1 MSDNAT
7 LEDFGLNLDH
17 ENIFAQGDFL
27 STWIEAENNAV
38 FCQSFQNFWGD
49 SISCQENAVG
59 FDMSSSTF
67 LSQSTLPQ
75 ALIEDLSVTQ
85 EHEAPWNN
93 LGDGIEDLWD
103 TSLFAEELLD
113 RTQSST
119 FAAFEGL
126 FPTTLPSPPFPLRDH
141 DYSLSP
147 SLLPIQDSAR
157 PKIPGKS
164 SMTTTKFHRRE
175 MFQGEKMLMTSTIA
189 NRPKPRLKKPGNHN
203 ERERY
208 RRSRL
213 KLELERVRELLPSHN
228 KSKRPAT
235 KTILDS
241 AANYCLFLTARL
253 KSLMRM
259 RNQEKTR
266 RENFCTQIAKA
277 SLYRN

>member
-17 ENIFAQGDFL
+17 ENIFGQDDLL

-49 SISCQENAVG
+49 SVG
-59 FDMSSSTF
+59 FDMPSSTF

-75 ALIEDLSVTQ
+75 ALLEDLSVTQ
-85 EHEAPWNN
+85 EHEDPWNN
-93 LGDGIEDLWD
+93 LSDGIEDLWD
-103 TSLFAEELLD
+103 TPLFAEDILD

-119 FAAFEGL
+119 FTAFEGL

-147 SLLPIQDSAR
+147 SLLPIRDIAR
-157 PKIPGKS
+157 PKISGKS
-164 SMTTTKFHRRE
+164 SMTNTKFHSRE
-175 MFQGEKMLMTSTIA
+175 MFQGAKTLMTSTIA

-213 KLELERVRELLPSHN
+213 KLELERVRKLLPAHN

-277 SLYRN
+277 SLS

>member
-49 SISCQENAVG
+49 SISCQENAVD

-103 TSLFAEELLD
+103 TPLFAEDILD
-113 RTQSST
+113 PRGTQSST
-119 FAAFEGL
+119 FTAFEGL

-141 DYSLSP
+141 DYSLCP

-157 PKIPGKS
+157 PK
-164 SMTTTKFHRRE
+164 
-175 MFQGEKMLMTSTIA
+175 EK
-189 NRPKPRLKKPGNHN
+189 
-203 ERERY
+203 
-208 RRSRL
+208 
-213 KLELERVRELLPSHN
+213 VR
-228 KSKRPAT
+228 
-235 KTILDS
+235 
-241 AANYCLFLTARL
+241 
-253 KSLMRM
+253 
-259 RNQEKTR
+259 
-266 RENFCTQIAKA
+266 
-277 SLYRN
+277 